1 VTATLNSVVLLS
13 GPVDASCWRD
23 RRDIEVLARGVEELP
38 GDDATLYVQP
48 NRLVQRS
55 VYRRRRLTVAALLLL
70 LAAVLITAGRA
81 VAALGDDPA
90 SVPERPA
97 VPTSAAASPPWA
109 ASTAYVVR
117 AGDTLW
123 SIARTLHPRGDP
135 RATVE
140 ALRRANSG
148 RVDLRPGDR
157 LVLP

>member
-1 VTATLNSVVLLS
+1 M
-13 GPVDASCWRD
+13 
-23 RRDIEVLARGVEELP
+23 
-38 GDDATLYVQP
+38 
-48 NRLVQRS
+48 
-55 VYRRRRLTVAALLLL
+55 VAALLVL
-70 LAAVLITAGRA
+70 LAAVVITAGRA

-97 VPTSAAASPPWA
+97 VPTPAATSAAPM
-109 ASTAYVVR
+109 AYVVR

-135 RATVE
+135 RPTVE
-140 ALRRANSG
+140 ALRRANGG